1 MNSPTYYKSKART
14 LFSRALALFA
24 LAAAVLVWSVVAIAF
39 YHAPGWTVPAAPIG
53 LLAVIFGSI
62 DMDYALRYKRLA
74 RRYDLNPLHG
84 SLFEAEH

>member
-1 MNSPTYYKSKART
+1 MTSPTYYRTKAWT

-53 LLAVIFGSI
+53 LLAVIFGST
-62 DMDYALRYKRLA
+62 DLKNSLRYKRLA
-74 RRYDLNPLHG
+74 RRYDPAPVCCV
-84 SLFEAEH
+84 FECDH